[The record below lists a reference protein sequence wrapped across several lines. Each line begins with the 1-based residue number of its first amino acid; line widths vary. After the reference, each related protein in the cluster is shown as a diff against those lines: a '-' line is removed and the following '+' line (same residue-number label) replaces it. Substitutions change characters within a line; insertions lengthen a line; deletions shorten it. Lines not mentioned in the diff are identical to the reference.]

1 MKHHPT
7 SYLQCLLEYMFVLGE
22 SEGRLHKNAA
32 SHGQKLSRDVATEK
46 ASGATEAAAKT
57 PFLLPPSSFLLPLP
71 AAASI
76 NAPTVPREEAK
87 HISNS
92 HSSFVY
98 RNLRAARK
106 RGENNRP
113 LPFI

>member
-7 SYLQCLLEYMFVLGE
+7 NYLQCFLEYMFLFGE

-32 SHGQKLSRDVATEK
+32 SHGQKLSRDIATEE

-57 PFLLPPSSFLLPLP
+57 PFFPPSSFLLPLP

-76 NAPTVPREEAK
+76 NTPTVPREEAK
-87 HISNS
+87 HLSNS

-98 RNLRAARK
+98 RNLRAVRK
-106 RGENNRP
+106 QGKNNRP
-113 LPFI
+113 LHFI